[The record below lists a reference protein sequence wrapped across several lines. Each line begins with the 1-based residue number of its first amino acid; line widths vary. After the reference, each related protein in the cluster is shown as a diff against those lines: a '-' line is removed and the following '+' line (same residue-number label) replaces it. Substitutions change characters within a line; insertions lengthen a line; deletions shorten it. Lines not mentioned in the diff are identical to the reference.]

1 MSTFLNRYKLHFV
14 EVAVILLALL
24 FLIPF
29 YFVLVNSFKSM
40 PELLKNTA
48 SIPEIWRL
56 ANYQRAWD
64 ILNLPLAI
72 TNSLIITIVSTIGLT
87 TIASMCAYRM
97 VRKPSKFNNIIFS
110 LFVAAMVIPIQAIM
124 LPLVKILNLV
134 GIINSI
140 PGLVISYI
148 GLGIAFSTF
157 LFHGFVKSIPYE
169 IEESAIIDGCSPYR
183 VYWSI
188 VFPLLKP
195 MTVTVVLLNTLW
207 FWNEFL
213 LAQLI
218 LLKPDLRT
226 IQLAINSLFSEYTK
240 QWDLALAALVM
251 SITPAIVF
259 FFFLQRHI
267 IEGVTA
273 GAVKG

>member
-1 MSTFLNRYKLHFV
+1 MVKFLAAQRLRTIEAF
-14 EVAVILLALL
+14 AIIIAIL

-29 YFVLVNSFKSM
+29 YFVLVNSFKSIQ
-40 PELLKNTA
+40 ELMMNTA
-48 SIPEIWRL
+48 ALPDIWKID
-56 ANYQRAWD
+56 NYIRAWD
-64 ILNLPLAI
+64 ILNLPKAI
-72 TNSLIITIVSTIGLT
+72 FNSLVV
-87 TIASMCAYRM
+87 TIASTVVLTTMAAMCAYRM
-97 VRKPSKFNNIIFS
+97 VRAPHAWNNIVFS
-110 LFVAAMVIPIQAIM
+110 IFVAAMVIPLQAIM
-124 LPLVKILNLV
+124 LPLVKVLSSLN
-134 GIINSI
+134 IINSI
-140 PGLVISYI
+140 PGLVLAYA

-183 VYWSI
+183 VFWNV

-195 MTVTVVLLNTLW
+195 MTITVVLLNTLW

-213 LAQLI
+213 LAQQI

-226 IQLAINSLFSEYTK
+226 IQLAVNSLFGEYTK
-240 QWDLALAALVM
+240 QWDLALAALTM
-251 SITPAIVF
+251 SIIPAILF

>member
-72 TNSLIITIVSTIGLT
+72 TNSLIITIVSTVGLT

>member
-1 MSTFLNRYKLHFV
+1 MSTFMSRNKLYLV
-14 EVAVILLALL
+14 EVVVILLALF

-48 SIPEIWRL
+48 SIPEIWRF

-72 TNSLIITIVSTIGLT
+72 TNSLIITIVSTVGLT

-97 VRKPSKFNNIIFS
+97 VRKPSKFNNMMFS

-124 LPLVKILNLV
+124 LPLVKILNVL

-140 PGLVISYI
+140 PGLVVSYI

-218 LLKPDLRT
+218 LLKPELRT